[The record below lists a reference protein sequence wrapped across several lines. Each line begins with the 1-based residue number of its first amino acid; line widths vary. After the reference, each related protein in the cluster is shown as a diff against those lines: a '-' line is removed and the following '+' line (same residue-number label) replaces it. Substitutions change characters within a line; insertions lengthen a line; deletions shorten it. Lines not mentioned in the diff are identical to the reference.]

1 MCGISG
7 CFAFSREAQVDV
19 ELVAQMTATLSHRG
33 PDGDGLRQGAGY
45 ALGHRRLAIVDVA
58 ETHLNFASDRSKWLA
73 GAAYTAYLLQLLLC
87 SKEV

>member
-7 CFAFSREAQVDV
+7 CFAFSREAQVDGD
-19 ELVAQMTATLSHRG
+19 LVARMAAKLVHRG

-58 ETHLNFASDRSKWLA
+58 AGVQPMEAARVLLA
-73 GAAYTAYLLQLLLC
+73 T
-87 SKEV
+87 